1 MARLLRALTCNIE
14 RSYSEM
20 QTPLSSVRITIRE
33 VAKLAGVSIATV
45 SHVMNSKGK
54 ASSETEQRVRFAIQ
68 ALEYTPNSHARELA
82 SWRIRSTD
90 GTTVEVLESEQQLG

>member
-1 MARLLRALTCNIE
+1 
-14 RSYSEM
+14 M

-54 ASSETEQRVRFAIQ
+54 ASSETEQRVLFAIQ
-68 ALEYTPNSHARELA
+68 ALDYIPNSHARELA
-82 SWRIRSTD
+82 SWRVRSRD
-90 GTTVEVLESEQQLG
+90 GTTVDGFESEQQLG